1 MTTLCSAFDDFGLGF
16 GTAGVGVS
24 AEADVLE
31 ESLRQSVSHYLEPRL
46 SLLVP
51 ELMSLADGSE
61 GESTSADSETI
72 KAAIRFAYCLP
83 RFAPLP
89 EVSVDPDGE
98 ISFDWLSPLG
108 EMFSVSV
115 NKQNRLAYAGWF
127 GEKSRIHG
135 IEQLAENC
143 PQEIIRG
150 IQKATLSEQQS
161 ERRSRQPITKALHGS
176 N

>member
-1 MTTLCSAFDDFGLGF
+1 MTTLCPTLDLFGPS
-16 GTAGVGVS
+16 TTSVGVS
-24 AEADVLE
+24 AEAGVLK
-31 ESLRQSVSHYLEPRL
+31 ESLRQSFSHYLEPRL
-46 SLLVP
+46 SLLRP
-51 ELMSLADGSE
+51 ELESLADSE
-61 GESTSADSETI
+61 DACTPADSETI
-72 KAAIRFAYCLP
+72 RAAIQFAYCLP

-98 ISFDWLSPLG
+98 ISFDWLSPSG

-150 IQKATLSEQQS
+150 IQKATLSEQEQH
-161 ERRSRQPITKALHGS
+161 R
-176 N
+176 